1 MTRGP
6 RSRREIS
13 LFVATLPL
21 LVACGQETVTFR
33 YEAPVGRKFV
43 LEEALI
49 QTAEVAP
56 FAKFEIQFE
65 GKSRVRVE
73 RESAWRI
80 HWIET
85 IDGGRMLAGEPTRQF
100 DLGVALGG
108 YEVRTD
114 FTDSGEAVAVHGLGA
129 VSSALLRTLQEAGV
143 VDDPSAVASV
153 PSGAEHLAL
162 WNERIHA
169 LAGLRLGPGE
179 PVEATGRQEL
189 GSDLSIGYR
198 VRIDL
203 GDGLPCPG
211 DAERRCVNLALE
223 YSAIEA
229 DVEALKG
236 RRLDSLGGGRVV
248 LDGIELS
255 GKGERVVDPSTL
267 LVYSEKR
274 EPVLRL
280 SGSAEGEKFNLTLRQ
295 HHRWTLRPE
304 G

>member
-1 MTRGP
+1 
-6 RSRREIS
+6 
-13 LFVATLPL
+13 LLVAALPL
-21 LVACGQETVTFR
+21 LAACGQEAVTFT

-43 LEEALI
+43 VEEALT
-49 QTAEVAP
+49 QTTEVAP
-56 FAKFEIQFE
+56 FAKFEIRIE

-73 RESAWRI
+73 RESAWRT

-85 IDGGRMLAGEPTRQF
+85 IDSGKMLAGEPTRQF

-114 FTDSGEAVAVHGLGA
+114 FTDGGEAVAVHGLGA
-129 VSSALLRTLQEAGV
+129 VSSALLRTLQEAGM
-143 VDDPSAVASV
+143 VDDPSAVSSV

-162 WNERIHA
+162 WNERTHA
-169 LAGLRLGPGE
+169 LAGLRLQPDK
-179 PVEATGRQEL
+179 PVEVTGQHDL

-198 VRIDL
+198 VKVGL

-211 DAERRCVNLALE
+211 DTERRCVNLALE

-236 RRLDSLGGGRVV
+236 RRLDSLGAGSVV
-248 LDGIELS
+248 LDGIEVS

-280 SGSAEGEKFNLTLRQ
+280 SGSAEGEQFKLTLRQ